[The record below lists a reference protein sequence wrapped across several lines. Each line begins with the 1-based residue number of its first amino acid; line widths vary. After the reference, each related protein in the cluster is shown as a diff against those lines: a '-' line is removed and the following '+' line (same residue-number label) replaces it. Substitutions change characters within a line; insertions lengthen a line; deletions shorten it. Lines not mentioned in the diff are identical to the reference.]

1 MTKNYLKFRSRVVVI
16 VSMMVL
22 AWIGLSMR
30 LFQIQI
36 LDGSKYRELGSR
48 QAQAQIP
55 IPAVRGNIY
64 DRNNK
69 SLTRNIIKYSFAT
82 YPNKIGNPKMLAN
95 IMSNHF
101 GRSPDYYNQKLTRD
115 KTFTYLERN
124 MNRDDCQEFLDEL
137 PAGLIVERDS
147 HRFYPNG
154 NIGAQLIGY
163 TDPDNRGLT
172 GLEQKFDHYLTG
184 TAGWVVRQLSGKGM
198 ALPNNRFP
206 TKTPLDGSN
215 IQLTI
220 DLDYQVV
227 LHEELR
233 RRIDETSAI
242 SAMGIL
248 MNPQTGAILAM
259 ATIPDF
265 DANYP
270 SKFPMETH
278 KNRVLTDQFEPGST
292 FKFVAA
298 VAALKYGLVNLD
310 EEFFCENGQYAFA
323 GEVVNDHED
332 YGLLTF
338 PQIIENSSN
347 VGMIKIA
354 ERIGSNRLYRTCRD
368 FGFGMPTH
376 INFAGESSGTLR
388 RLENWSGFSI
398 ASVTIGQEVAVT
410 TIQLAMA
417 YSAIANGG
425 FLMKPRL
432 VSQIVNNNGKSVYRE
447 EPEVLRK
454 ISEPGV
460 MKDLTAMLIRVVDTG
475 TGTSARIPG
484 WSIAGKTGTAEKF
497 IDGEYSTSKY
507 ISNFAGFFPAENPQ
521 IVGVIVLNEPRYGM
535 HWGGIGA
542 APIFRRVIKRIIN
555 MDDSIQILKDK
566 YKNTEELLLMV
577 DAYRNEPDKTDMF
590 PKNLSTRAVY
600 TQIAQNENAVP
611 DVRGMSL
618 LQAKVVLRQ
627 FGYQTKFNGSGQVF
641 WQSPKPGTILAAG
654 SICTIGLQ

>member
-1 MTKNYLKFRSRVVVI
+1 
-16 VSMMVL
+16 
-22 AWIGLSMR
+22 MR

-36 LDGSKYRELGSR
+36 LDGSKYREQGSK

-64 DRNNK
+64 DRYNK
-69 SLTRNIIKYSFAT
+69 PLTRNIIKYSFAT

-101 GRSPDYYNQKLTRD
+101 GRSPDYYNQKLTRN

-124 MNRDDCQEFLDEL
+124 MNRNDCQEFLDEL
-137 PAGLIVERDS
+137 PPGLIVERDS
-147 HRFYPNG
+147 RRFYPNG

-163 TDPDNRGLT
+163 TDPDSRGLT

-184 TAGWVVRQLSGKGM
+184 TAGWVVRQLSGKGK

-270 SKFPMETH
+270 AKFPMETH

-298 VAALKYGLVNLD
+298 AAALKYDLVNLD
-310 EEFFCENGQYAFA
+310 EEFFCENGQYTFA

-398 ASVTIGQEVAVT
+398 ASVTMGQEVAVT

-447 EPEVLRK
+447 DPEVLRK

-521 IVGVIVLNEPRYGM
+521 IVGVIVLNEPRYGF

-542 APIFRRVIKRIIN
+542 APIFRRVINRIIN

-566 YKNTEELLLMV
+566 YKNTEEPLLMV
-577 DAYRNEPDKTDMF
+577 DTYRKEHDKTDMF

-618 LQAKVVLRQ
+618 LQAKVVFRQ

>member
-1 MTKNYLKFRSRVVVI
+1 MTKNYLKYRSRVVVV
-16 VSMMVL
+16 VSAIVL
-22 AWIGLSMR
+22 AWFGLSMR
-30 LFQIQI
+30 LFQVQI
-36 LDGSKYRELGSR
+36 LDGSKYREQGFM

-69 SLTRNIIKYSFAT
+69 PLTRNIIKYSFAT
-82 YPNKIGNPKMLAN
+82 YPTKISDPKTLAN
-95 IMSNHF
+95 SMSNYF
-101 GRSPDYYNQKLTRD
+101 GRSPDYYNQKLT
-115 KTFTYLERN
+115 KNQNFTYLERN
-124 MNRDDCQEFLDEL
+124 INRDDCQGFLEDL

-154 NIGAQLIGY
+154 NISAQLIGY
-163 TDPDNRGLT
+163 TDPDNHGLT
-172 GLEQKFDHYLTG
+172 GLEQEFDQYLTG
-184 TAGWVVRQLSGKGM
+184 TAGWVVRQLSGKGKV
-198 ALPNNRFP
+198 LPNNRFP
-206 TKTPLDGSN
+206 KKRPLDGSN

-259 ATIPDF
+259 VSIPDF

-270 SKFPMETH
+270 AKFPMETH

-298 VAALKYGLVNLD
+298 AAALKHDLVNLQ
-310 EEFFCENGQYAFA
+310 EEFFCENGQYTFA
-323 GEVVNDHED
+323 GQVVNDHED

-354 ERIGSNRLYRTCRD
+354 ERIGPNRLYRTCRD

-376 INFAGESSGTLR
+376 ISFAGESAGTLR
-388 RLENWSGFSI
+388 RLESWSGFSL

-410 TIQLAMA
+410 TLQLAMA

-432 VSQIVNNNGKSVYRE
+432 VSQIVNNTGKPIYRE

-454 ISEPGV
+454 ISEPSV
-460 MKDLTAMLIRVVDTG
+460 MKDLTAMLIQVVETG

-497 IDGEYSTSKY
+497 IDGEYSASKY

-521 IVGVIVLNEPRYGM
+521 IVGVLVLNEPRYGL

-566 YKNTEELLLMV
+566 YKDKEEPLLMV
-577 DAYRNEPDKTDMF
+577 DAYRNEPEKADLF
-590 PKNLSTRAVY
+590 PKSLSTRAVF

-618 LQAKVVLRQ
+618 LQAKIVLRQ
-627 FGYQTKFNGSGQVF
+627 FGYQTKFSGSGQVQ
-641 WQSPKPGTILAAG
+641 WQSPKPGTFLAAG
-654 SICTIGLQ
+654 SICIIGLQ

>member
-22 AWIGLSMR
+22 VWIGLSMR

-36 LDGSKYRELGSR
+36 LDGSKYREQGSK

-64 DRNNK
+64 DRYNK
-69 SLTRNIIKYSFAT
+69 PLTRNIIKYSFAT

-101 GRSPDYYNQKLTRD
+101 GRSPDYYNQKLTRN

-124 MNRDDCQEFLDEL
+124 LNRNDCQEFLDEL
-137 PAGLIVERDS
+137 PPGLIVERDS
-147 HRFYPNG
+147 RRFYPNG

-163 TDPDNRGLT
+163 TDPDSRGLT

-184 TAGWVVRQLSGKGM
+184 TAGWVVRQLSGKGK

-270 SKFPMETH
+270 AKFPMETH

-298 VAALKYGLVNLD
+298 AAALKYDLVNLD
-310 EEFFCENGQYAFA
+310 EEFFCENGQYTFA

-398 ASVTIGQEVAVT
+398 ASVTMGQEVAVT

-447 EPEVLRK
+447 DPEVLRK

-521 IVGVIVLNEPRYGM
+521 IVGVIVLNEPRYGF

-542 APIFRRVIKRIIN
+542 APIFRRVINRIIN

-566 YKNTEELLLMV
+566 YKNTEEPLLMV
-577 DAYRNEPDKTDMF
+577 DTYRKEHDKTDMF

-618 LQAKVVLRQ
+618 LQAKVVFRQ

>member
-1 MTKNYLKFRSRVVVI
+1 
-16 VSMMVL
+16 
-22 AWIGLSMR
+22 
-30 LFQIQI
+30 
-36 LDGSKYRELGSR
+36 
-48 QAQAQIP
+48 
-55 IPAVRGNIY
+55 
-64 DRNNK
+64 
-69 SLTRNIIKYSFAT
+69 
-82 YPNKIGNPKMLAN
+82 
-95 IMSNHF
+95 
-101 GRSPDYYNQKLTRD
+101 
-115 KTFTYLERN
+115 
-124 MNRDDCQEFLDEL
+124 
-137 PAGLIVERDS
+137 
-147 HRFYPNG
+147 
-154 NIGAQLIGY
+154 
-163 TDPDNRGLT
+163 
-172 GLEQKFDHYLTG
+172 
-184 TAGWVVRQLSGKGM
+184 
-198 ALPNNRFP
+198 
-206 TKTPLDGSN
+206 
-215 IQLTI
+215 
-220 DLDYQVV
+220 
-227 LHEELR
+227 
-233 RRIDETSAI
+233 
-242 SAMGIL
+242 

-259 ATIPDF
+259 AAIPDF

-270 SKFPMETH
+270 AKFPMESH

-298 VAALKYGLVNLD
+298 AAALKYDLVNLH
-310 EEFFCENGQYAFA
+310 EEFFCENGQYTFA

-354 ERIGSNRLYRTCRD
+354 ERIGPNRLYRTCRD
-368 FGFGMPTH
+368 FGFGMSTH
-376 INFAGESSGTLR
+376 ISFAGESSGTLR
-388 RLENWSGFSI
+388 RLKNWSGFSI

-410 TIQLAMA
+410 TLQLAMA

-432 VSQIVNNNGKSVYRE
+432 VSQIVNNNGRSVYRE
-447 EPEVLRK
+447 ESEVLRK

-475 TGTSARIPG
+475 TGTGARIPG

-521 IVGVIVLNEPRYGM
+521 IVGVIVLNEPRYGL

-542 APIFRRVIKRIIN
+542 APIFRRVINRIIN

-566 YKNTEELLLMV
+566 YKDTEKLLLMV

-600 TQIAQNENAVP
+600 TKIAQNENAIP

-627 FGYQTKFNGSGQVF
+627 FGYQTKFSGSGQVY

-654 SICTIGLQ
+654 SICNIGLQ

>member
-1 MTKNYLKFRSRVVVI
+1 MTKNYLKYRSRVVVV
-16 VSMMVL
+16 VSAIVL
-22 AWIGLSMR
+22 AWFGLSMR
-30 LFQIQI
+30 LFQVQI
-36 LDGSKYRELGSR
+36 LDGSKYREQGFM

-69 SLTRNIIKYSFAT
+69 PLTRNIIKYSFAT
-82 YPNKIGNPKMLAN
+82 YPTKISDPKTLAN
-95 IMSNHF
+95 SMSNYF
-101 GRSPDYYNQKLTRD
+101 GRSPDYYNQKLT
-115 KTFTYLERN
+115 KNKNFTYLERN
-124 MNRDDCQEFLDEL
+124 INRDDCQGFLKDL

-163 TDPDNRGLT
+163 TDPDNHGLT
-172 GLEQKFDHYLTG
+172 GLEQKFDQYLTG
-184 TAGWVVRQLSGKGM
+184 TAGWVVRQLSGKGKM
-198 ALPNNRFP
+198 LPNNRFP
-206 TKTPLDGSN
+206 KKAPVDGSN

-259 ATIPDF
+259 ASIPDF

-270 SKFPMETH
+270 AKFPMETH

-298 VAALKYGLVNLD
+298 AAALKHDLVNLQ
-310 EEFFCENGQYAFA
+310 EEFFCENGQYTFA
-323 GEVVNDHED
+323 GQVVNDHED

-354 ERIGSNRLYRTCRD
+354 ERIGPNRLYRTCRD

-376 INFAGESSGTLR
+376 ISFSGESAGTLR
-388 RLENWSGFSI
+388 RLENWSGFSL

-410 TIQLAMA
+410 TLQLAMA

-432 VSQIVNNNGKSVYRE
+432 VSQIVNNTGKPVYRE

-460 MKDLTAMLIRVVDTG
+460 MKDLTAMLIRVVETG

-497 IDGEYSTSKY
+497 INGEYSASKY

-521 IVGVIVLNEPRYGM
+521 IVGVLVLNEPRYGL

-566 YKNTEELLLMV
+566 YKDKEEPLLMV
-577 DAYRNEPDKTDMF
+577 DAYRNEPEKADLF
-590 PKNLSTRAVY
+590 PKSLSTRAVF

-618 LQAKVVLRQ
+618 LQAKIVLRQ
-627 FGYQTKFNGSGQVF
+627 FGYQTKFSGSGQVQ
-641 WQSPKPGTILAAG
+641 WQSPEPGTFLAAG
-654 SICTIGLQ
+654 SICIIGLQ

>member
-1 MTKNYLKFRSRVVVI
+1 MTKNYLKYRSRVVVV
-16 VSMMVL
+16 VSAIVL
-22 AWIGLSMR
+22 AWFGLSMR
-30 LFQIQI
+30 LFQVQI
-36 LDGSKYRELGSR
+36 LDGSKYREQGFK
-48 QAQAQIP
+48 QAQAQIS

-69 SLTRNIIKYSFAT
+69 PLTSNIIKYSFAT
-82 YPNKIGNPKMLAN
+82 YPTKIGDPKTLAN
-95 IMSNHF
+95 SMSDYF
-101 GRSPDYYNQKLTRD
+101 GRSPDYYKKKLT
-115 KTFTYLERN
+115 KNQNFTYLERN
-124 MNRDDCQEFLDEL
+124 MNREDCKGFLEDL

-154 NIGAQLIGY
+154 NISAQLIGY
-163 TDPDNRGLT
+163 TDPDNHGLT
-172 GLEQKFDHYLTG
+172 GLEQKFDQYLTG
-184 TAGWVVRQLSGKGM
+184 TAGWVVRQLSGKGKM
-198 ALPNNRFP
+198 LPNNRFP
-206 TKTPLDGSN
+206 KKAPVDGSN

-259 ATIPDF
+259 ASIPDF

-270 SKFPMETH
+270 AKFPMETH

-298 VAALKYGLVNLD
+298 AAALKHDLVNLQ
-310 EEFFCENGQYAFA
+310 EEFFCENGQYTFA
-323 GEVVNDHED
+323 GQVVNDHED

-354 ERIGSNRLYRTCRD
+354 ERIGPNRLYRTCRD

-376 INFAGESSGTLR
+376 ISFAGESAGTLR
-388 RLENWSGFSI
+388 RLESWSGFSL

-410 TIQLAMA
+410 TLQLAMA

-432 VSQIVNNNGKSVYRE
+432 VSQIVNNTGKPVYRE

-460 MKDLTAMLIRVVDTG
+460 MKDLTAMLIRVVETG

-497 IDGEYSTSKY
+497 INGEYSASKY

-521 IVGVIVLNEPRYGM
+521 IVGVLVLNEPRYGL

-566 YKNTEELLLMV
+566 YKDKEEPLLMV
-577 DAYRNEPDKTDMF
+577 DAYRNEPEKAGLF
-590 PKNLSTRAVY
+590 PKSLSTRAVF
-600 TQIAQNENAVP
+600 TQIAQNENVVP

-627 FGYQTKFNGSGQVF
+627 FGYQTKFSGSGQVQ
-641 WQSPKPGTILAAG
+641 WQSPKPGTFLAAG

>member
-1 MTKNYLKFRSRVVVI
+1 MTKNYLKYRSRVVVV
-16 VSMMVL
+16 VSAIVL
-22 AWIGLSMR
+22 AWFGLSMR
-30 LFQIQI
+30 LFQVQI
-36 LDGSKYRELGSR
+36 LDGSKYREQGFM

-69 SLTRNIIKYSFAT
+69 PLTRNIIKYSFAT
-82 YPNKIGNPKMLAN
+82 YPTKIGDPKTLAN
-95 IMSNHF
+95 SMSDYF
-101 GRSPDYYNQKLTRD
+101 GRSPDYYKKKLT
-115 KTFTYLERN
+115 KNQNFTYLERN
-124 MNRDDCQEFLDEL
+124 MNREDCKGFLEDL

-163 TDPDNRGLT
+163 TDPDNHGLT
-172 GLEQKFDHYLTG
+172 GLEQEFDQYLTG
-184 TAGWVVRQLSGKGM
+184 TAGWVVRQLSGKGKV
-198 ALPNNRFP
+198 LPNNRFP
-206 TKTPLDGSN
+206 KKRPLDGSN

-259 ATIPDF
+259 VSIPDF

-270 SKFPMETH
+270 AKFPMETH

-298 VAALKYGLVNLD
+298 AAALKHDLVNLQ
-310 EEFFCENGQYAFA
+310 EEFFCENGQYTFA
-323 GEVVNDHED
+323 GQVVNDHED

-354 ERIGSNRLYRTCRD
+354 ERIGPNRLYRTCRD
-368 FGFGMPTH
+368 FGFWMPTH
-376 INFAGESSGTLR
+376 ISFAGESAGTLR
-388 RLENWSGFSI
+388 RLESWSGFSL
-398 ASVTIGQEVAVT
+398 ASGTIGQEVAVT
-410 TIQLAMA
+410 TLQLAMA

-432 VSQIVNNNGKSVYRE
+432 VSQIVNNTGKLVYRE

-460 MKDLTAMLIRVVDTG
+460 MKDLTAMLIRVVETG

-497 IDGEYSTSKY
+497 INGEYSASKY

-521 IVGVIVLNEPRYGM
+521 VVGVLVLNEPRYGF

-566 YKNTEELLLMV
+566 YKDKEEPLLMV
-577 DAYRNEPDKTDMF
+577 DAYRNEPEKAGLF
-590 PKNLSTRAVY
+590 PKSLSTRAVF
-600 TQIAQNENAVP
+600 TQIAQNENVVP

-627 FGYQTKFNGSGQVF
+627 FGYQTKFSGSGQVQ
-641 WQSPKPGTILAAG
+641 WQSPKPGTFLAAG

>member
-1 MTKNYLKFRSRVVVI
+1 MTKNYLKYRSRVVVV
-16 VSMMVL
+16 VSAIVL
-22 AWIGLSMR
+22 AWFGLSMR
-30 LFQIQI
+30 LFQVQI
-36 LDGSKYRELGSR
+36 LDGSKYREQGFM

-69 SLTRNIIKYSFAT
+69 PLTRNIIKYSFAT
-82 YPNKIGNPKMLAN
+82 YPTKISDPKTLAN
-95 IMSNHF
+95 NMSNYF
-101 GRSPDYYNQKLTRD
+101 GRSPDYYNQKLT
-115 KTFTYLERN
+115 KNQNFTYLERN
-124 MNRDDCQEFLDEL
+124 INRDDCQGFLEDL

-154 NIGAQLIGY
+154 NISAQLIGY
-163 TDPDNRGLT
+163 TDPDNHGLT
-172 GLEQKFDHYLTG
+172 GLEQEFDQYLTG
-184 TAGWVVRQLSGKGM
+184 TAGWVVRQLSGKGKV
-198 ALPNNRFP
+198 LPNNRFP
-206 TKTPLDGSN
+206 KKRPLDGSN

-259 ATIPDF
+259 VSIPDF

-270 SKFPMETH
+270 AKFPMETH

-298 VAALKYGLVNLD
+298 AAALKHDLVNLQ
-310 EEFFCENGQYAFA
+310 EEFFCENGQYTFA
-323 GEVVNDHED
+323 GQVVNDHED

-354 ERIGSNRLYRTCRD
+354 ERIGPNRLYRTCRD

-376 INFAGESSGTLR
+376 ISFSGESAGTLR
-388 RLENWSGFSI
+388 RLENWSGFSL

-410 TIQLAMA
+410 TLQLAMA

-432 VSQIVNNNGKSVYRE
+432 VSQIVNNTGKPIYRE

-454 ISEPGV
+454 ISEPSV
-460 MKDLTAMLIRVVDTG
+460 MKDLTAMLIQVVETG

-497 IDGEYSTSKY
+497 IDGEYSASKY

-521 IVGVIVLNEPRYGM
+521 IVGVLVLNEPRYGF

-566 YKNTEELLLMV
+566 YKDKEEPLLMV
-577 DAYRNEPDKTDMF
+577 DAYRNEPEKADLF
-590 PKNLSTRAVY
+590 PKSLSTRAVF

-618 LQAKVVLRQ
+618 LQAKIVLRQ
-627 FGYQTKFNGSGQVF
+627 FGYQTKFSGSGQVQ
-641 WQSPKPGTILAAG
+641 WQSPKPGTFLAAG
-654 SICTIGLQ
+654 SICIIGLQ

>member
-22 AWIGLSMR
+22 VWIGLSMR

-36 LDGSKYRELGSR
+36 LDGSKYREQGSK

-64 DRNNK
+64 DRYNK
-69 SLTRNIIKYSFAT
+69 PLTRNIIKYSFAT

-101 GRSPDYYNQKLTRD
+101 GRSPDYYNQKLTRN

-124 MNRDDCQEFLDEL
+124 LNRNDCQEFLDEL
-137 PAGLIVERDS
+137 PPGLIVERDS
-147 HRFYPNG
+147 RRFYPNG

-163 TDPDNRGLT
+163 TDPDSRGLT

-184 TAGWVVRQLSGKGM
+184 TAGWVVRQLSGKGK

-270 SKFPMETH
+270 AKFPMETH

-298 VAALKYGLVNLD
+298 AAALKYDLVNLD
-310 EEFFCENGQYAFA
+310 EEFFCENGQYTFA

-398 ASVTIGQEVAVT
+398 ASVTMGQEVAVT

-521 IVGVIVLNEPRYGM
+521 IVGVIVLNEPRYGF

-542 APIFRRVIKRIIN
+542 APIFRRVINRIIN

-566 YKNTEELLLMV
+566 YKNTEEPLLMV
-577 DAYRNEPDKTDMF
+577 DTYRKEHDKTDMF

-618 LQAKVVLRQ
+618 LQAKVVFRQ

>member
-1 MTKNYLKFRSRVVVI
+1 
-16 VSMMVL
+16 
-22 AWIGLSMR
+22 
-30 LFQIQI
+30 
-36 LDGSKYRELGSR
+36 
-48 QAQAQIP
+48 
-55 IPAVRGNIY
+55 
-64 DRNNK
+64 
-69 SLTRNIIKYSFAT
+69 
-82 YPNKIGNPKMLAN
+82 
-95 IMSNHF
+95 
-101 GRSPDYYNQKLTRD
+101 
-115 KTFTYLERN
+115 
-124 MNRDDCQEFLDEL
+124 
-137 PAGLIVERDS
+137 
-147 HRFYPNG
+147 
-154 NIGAQLIGY
+154 
-163 TDPDNRGLT
+163 
-172 GLEQKFDHYLTG
+172 
-184 TAGWVVRQLSGKGM
+184 
-198 ALPNNRFP
+198 
-206 TKTPLDGSN
+206 
-215 IQLTI
+215 
-220 DLDYQVV
+220 
-227 LHEELR
+227 
-233 RRIDETSAI
+233 
-242 SAMGIL
+242 
-248 MNPQTGAILAM
+248 
-259 ATIPDF
+259 
-265 DANYP
+265 
-270 SKFPMETH
+270 
-278 KNRVLTDQFEPGST
+278 
-292 FKFVAA
+292 
-298 VAALKYGLVNLD
+298 
-310 EEFFCENGQYAFA
+310 
-323 GEVVNDHED
+323 
-332 YGLLTF
+332 
-338 PQIIENSSN
+338 
-347 VGMIKIA
+347 
-354 ERIGSNRLYRTCRD
+354 
-368 FGFGMPTH
+368 MPTH

-398 ASVTIGQEVAVT
+398 ASVTMGQEVAVT

-447 EPEVLRK
+447 DPEVLRK

-521 IVGVIVLNEPRYGM
+521 IVGVIVLNEPRYGF

-542 APIFRRVIKRIIN
+542 APIFRRVINRIIN

-566 YKNTEELLLMV
+566 YKNTEEPLLMV
-577 DAYRNEPDKTDMF
+577 DAYRNEHDKTDMF

>member
-1 MTKNYLKFRSRVVVI
+1 
-16 VSMMVL
+16 
-22 AWIGLSMR
+22 MR

-36 LDGSKYRELGSR
+36 LDGSKYREQGSR

-64 DRNNK
+64 DRNKK

-184 TAGWVVRQLSGKGM
+184 TAGWVVRQLSGKGT

-270 SKFPMETH
+270 AKFPMETH

-298 VAALKYGLVNLD
+298 AAALKYGLVNLD
-310 EEFFCENGQYAFA
+310 EEFFCENGQYSFA

-618 LQAKVVLRQ
+618 LQAKVVFRQ

>member
-22 AWIGLSMR
+22 VWIGLSMR

-36 LDGSKYRELGSR
+36 LDGSKYREQGSR

-184 TAGWVVRQLSGKGM
+184 TAGWVVRQLSGKGT

-259 ATIPDF
+259 ETIPDF

-270 SKFPMETH
+270 AKFPMETH

-298 VAALKYGLVNLD
+298 AAALKYGLVNLD
-310 EEFFCENGQYAFA
+310 EEFFCENGQYSFA

-447 EPEVLRK
+447 DPEVLRK

-566 YKNTEELLLMV
+566 YKNTEELLLMA

>member
-1 MTKNYLKFRSRVVVI
+1 
-16 VSMMVL
+16 
-22 AWIGLSMR
+22 MR

-36 LDGSKYRELGSR
+36 LDGSKYREQGSK

-69 SLTRNIIKYSFAT
+69 PLTRNIIKYSFAT
-82 YPNKIGNPKMLAN
+82 YPNKIGNPKTLAN
-95 IMSNHF
+95 SMSDYF
-101 GRSPDYYNQKLTRD
+101 GRSPDYYSQKLT
-115 KTFTYLERN
+115 KNTNFTYLERN
-124 MNRDDCQEFLDEL
+124 MNRDDCQEFLEEL

-163 TDPDNRGLT
+163 TDPDNHGLT
-172 GLEQKFDHYLTG
+172 GLELEFDQNLTG
-184 TAGWVVRQLSGKGM
+184 TAGWVVRQLSGKGT

-227 LHEELR
+227 LYEELR

-259 ATIPDF
+259 AAIPDF

-270 SKFPMETH
+270 AKFPMETH

-298 VAALKYGLVNLD
+298 AAALKYDLVNLH
-310 EEFFCENGQYAFA
+310 EEFFCENGQYTFA

-354 ERIGSNRLYRTCRD
+354 ERIGSKRLYRTCRD

-376 INFAGESSGTLR
+376 ISFSGESPGTLR
-388 RLENWSGFSI
+388 RLESWSGFSI

-410 TIQLAMA
+410 TLQLAMA

-432 VSQIVNNNGKSVYRE
+432 VSQIVNNTGKPVYRE
-447 EPEVLRK
+447 EPEV
-454 ISEPGV
+454 
-460 MKDLTAMLIRVVDTG
+460 
-475 TGTSARIPG
+475 
-484 WSIAGKTGTAEKF
+484 
-497 IDGEYSTSKY
+497 
-507 ISNFAGFFPAENPQ
+507 
-521 IVGVIVLNEPRYGM
+521 
-535 HWGGIGA
+535 
-542 APIFRRVIKRIIN
+542 
-555 MDDSIQILKDK
+555 
-566 YKNTEELLLMV
+566 
-577 DAYRNEPDKTDMF
+577 
-590 PKNLSTRAVY
+590 
-600 TQIAQNENAVP
+600 
-611 DVRGMSL
+611 
-618 LQAKVVLRQ
+618 
-627 FGYQTKFNGSGQVF
+627 
-641 WQSPKPGTILAAG
+641 
-654 SICTIGLQ
+654 